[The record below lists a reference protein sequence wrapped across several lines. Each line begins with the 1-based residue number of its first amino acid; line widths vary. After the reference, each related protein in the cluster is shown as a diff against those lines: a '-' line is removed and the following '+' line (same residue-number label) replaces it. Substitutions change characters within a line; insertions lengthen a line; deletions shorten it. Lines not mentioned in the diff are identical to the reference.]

1 MKLPELKE
9 KILPLAKDK
18 KNLQLRPEIHIP
30 DVEKT
35 VNSYISYLEANS
47 GKRAYAPYYYN
58 LMEIYK
64 ALSR

>member
-9 KILPLAKDK
+9 KILPLAKGK
-18 KNLQLRPEIHIP
+18 KNLQLRKEIFLP

-35 VNSYISYLEANS
+35 VNSYIHYLEANP
-47 GKRAYAPYYYN
+47 GEKAYLPYYYN

-64 ALSR
+64 NLR

>member
-9 KILPLAKDK
+9 TILPLAKGK
-18 KNLQLRPEIHIP
+18 KNLQLRKEIFLP

-35 VNSYISYLEANS
+35 VNSYIHYLEANPG
-47 GKRAYAPYYYN
+47 GKGYLPYYYN

-64 ALSR
+64 ALK